1 MNSKAF
7 ILILSLL
14 CVTAFGS
21 VQAQDSVKTAKKM
34 QKKNQKKLKFVDK
47 NGDGYNDNAPDHDND
62 GIPNE
67 LDPDWH
73 RLMKEKNKLRKPK
86 FIDLN
91 GDGIND
97 NLQKISL
104 KQGKQVKIIKS
115 ENGSSINNKQQGPK
129 GMGKKKKGG
138 KE

>member
-1 MNSKAF
+1 MKSKVF

-14 CVTAFGS
+14 CVTAFGTL
-21 VQAQDSVKTAKKM
+21 QAQDSLKTAKKL
-34 QKKNQKKLKFVDK
+34 QKKSHKKLKFVDK

-73 RLMKEKNKLRKPK
+73 KLMREKNKLSKPR

-97 NLQKISL
+97 NLQQNPL
-104 KQGKQVKIIKS
+104 KRVNKAGMIRKESGTSIDLRKQ
-115 ENGSSINNKQQGPK
+115 KQKGP
-129 GMGKKKKGG
+129 MGKKKG
-138 KE
+138 K

>member
-21 VQAQDSVKTAKKM
+21 VHAQDSVKTEKKM
-34 QKKNQKKLKFVDK
+34 QKKIKKKLKFVDK

-73 RLMKEKNKLRKPK
+73 KLMKDKNKLHSLR

-97 NLQKISL
+97 NLQQDPL
-104 KQGKQVKIIKS
+104 KQGKQIKIIKN
-115 ENGSSINNKQQGPK
+115 ENGSSIDNKQQGQK